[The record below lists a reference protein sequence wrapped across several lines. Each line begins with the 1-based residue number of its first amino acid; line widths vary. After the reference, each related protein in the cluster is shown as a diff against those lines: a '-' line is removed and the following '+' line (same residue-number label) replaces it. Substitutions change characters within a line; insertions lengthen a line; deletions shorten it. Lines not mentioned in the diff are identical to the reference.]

1 VDATAIAHEQVE
13 TAMRRQ
19 VVRAALDQLEPRESK
34 KPLPRNKSLSGYI
47 AVACFT
53 LACNTARL

>member
-1 VDATAIAHEQVE
+1 MDATAIAHEQVE

-34 KPLPRNKSLSGYI
+34 KPLLRNRSLSGYV
-47 AVACFT
+47 AVACLT
-53 LACNTARL
+53 LTCNTTRL